1 MSDTETREK
10 LVLAAER
17 LFAERGIDNV
27 SLREINRAAGQR
39 NVAALHYHFGSRE
52 ALLEA
57 IFERRMSGINERRV
71 AMLDTLAAEGW
82 DETIRPVVEAMVLP
96 LAEQLDPA
104 ADGGHYI
111 RFLAQAISDPGVD
124 VGGLVRDK
132 FDHGMVRTRKLA
144 RRILAHLPEEI
155 VDERMTFAGA
165 HMVHALA
172 DRARR
177 LAALPHAGTRNG
189 KRAGETAFFVANLID
204 ALTGAL
210 SAPVSNETL
219 ACLDE
224 VRRKT
229 A

>member
-1 MSDTETREK
+1 MSDMETRDK

-39 NVAALHYHFGSRE
+39 NVAALHYHFGTRE

-57 IFERRMSGINERRV
+57 IFERRMAGIDRRRV
-71 AMLDTLAAEGW
+71 ALLDALEAEGR
-82 DETIRPVVEAMVLP
+82 DDTIRAAVEAMVLP

-104 ADGGHYI
+104 ADGGRYVQ
-111 RFLAQAISDPGVD
+111 FLAQAISDPGVD

-132 FDHGMVRTRKLA
+132 FDHGMVRTRRLA
-144 RRILAHLPEEI
+144 RRILDHLPAEI
-155 VDERMTFAGA
+155 VDERMTLASA

-172 DRARR
+172 DKARR
-177 LAALPHAGTRNG
+177 RAARPLAGRRAGERP
-189 KRAGETAFFVANLID
+189 GETAFFVANLID
-204 ALTGAL
+204 SLTGAL
-210 SAPVSNETL
+210 NAPASQETL
-219 ACLDE
+219 ASLDE
-224 VRRKT
+224 ARRKT

>member
-1 MSDTETREK
+1 MSDSETREK

-52 ALLEA
+52 VLLEA
-57 IFERRMSGINERRV
+57 IFERRMSGIKGRRI
-71 AMLDTLAAEGW
+71 AMLDALEAAGQEGS
-82 DETIRPVVEAMVLP
+82 IRAVVEAMVLP

-104 ADGGHYI
+104 AEGGHYI

-132 FDHGMVRTRKLA
+132 FDHGMVRTRRLA
-144 RRILAHLPEEI
+144 RRILDQLPAE
-155 VDERMTFAGA
+155 VADERMTLASNQ
-165 HMVHALA
+165 MVHALA

-177 LAALPHAGTRNG
+177 RADR
-189 KRAGETAFFVANLID
+189 RAGETPGETVFFVANLID
-204 ALTGAL
+204 SLTGAL
-210 SAPVSNETL
+210 AAPVSPETL
-219 ACLDE
+219 ASLNAA
-224 VRRKT
+224 RRKT

>member
-1 MSDTETREK
+1 MSDTETRDR

-17 LFAERGIDNV
+17 LFGERGIDNV

-39 NVAALHYHFGSRE
+39 NVAALHYHFGTRE

-57 IFERRMSGINERRV
+57 IFERRMAGINRRRV
-71 AMLDTLAAEGW
+71 AMLDALEAEGP
-82 DETIRPVVEAMVLP
+82 DIAIRAVVEAMVLP

-104 ADGGHYI
+104 ADGGNYV

-132 FDHGMVRTRKLA
+132 FDHGMVRTREMA
-144 RRILAHLPEEI
+144 RRILADLPAAV
-155 VDERMTFAGA
+155 VDERITFAGA

-177 LAALPHAGTRNG
+177 YAARPSGARP
-189 KRAGETAFFVANLID
+189 GETAFYVANLID

-210 SAPVSNETL
+210 SAPVSRETL
-219 ACLDE
+219 ACLE
-224 VRRKT
+224 EARRKT